1 MFFFGIA
8 LAQGQRRLLLGPDSI
23 PIYVLE
29 PVEIIASAPDPHRV
43 AEIRKQW
50 MAFQRLR
57 RNVHLVYPL
66 AKEAA
71 RIVREV
77 DNERARLG
85 EKSKDYKRYARRLK
99 KELFEQYEPILREMT
114 VTQGIILIKLIHRE
128 TGIDAYS
135 LIQDYLGG
143 LQATFW
149 QGVARLYGSN
159 LKLTYDPQQEPLIE
173 AIIAEIETG
182 QSADWVIQAFE
193 PFEE

>member
-1 MFFFGIA
+1 MK
-8 LAQGQRRLLLGPDSI
+8 LLLGPDSI
-23 PIYVLE
+23 PIYLME
-29 PVEIIASAPDPHRV
+29 PVEIVAEAPPPERV

-50 MAFQRLR
+50 AAFYRLR

-85 EKSKDYKRYARRLK
+85 EKSRDYKRYSKRMK
-99 KELFEQYEPILREMT
+99 KDLFDKYEPILREMT
-114 VTQGIILIKLIHRE
+114 ISQGILLIKLIYRE
-128 TGIDAYS
+128 TGIDAYH
-135 LIQDYLGG
+135 LIEDYLGG
-143 LQATFW
+143 LQASFW

-159 LKLTYDPQQEPLIE
+159 LKLKYNPKEEPVIE

-182 QSADWVIQAFE
+182 QSADWVIQAYE
-193 PFEE
+193 IPAE